1 MPAHALAPILPV
13 LDEADLLKKRRELP
27 EPWDG
32 ARWVSTARA
41 AIAIALQDCGMENG
55 EVVWV
60 PSYYC
65 LTMTLPIEKVGCK
78 VRFYPL
84 TESLDI
90 DMAALRR
97 QFSLDI
103 RAILAPHFFGFPQKS
118 IAELRAFCSEKSLFL
133 LEDCAHSL
141 LGKVEGRRFGQWG
154 DYTMTSLPK
163 FFPVKEGGLLASIH
177 GRIDAT
183 TYAPGIRKELKS
195 WVNMAEDSLQW
206 GRSPPKQSWAQWNAK
221 RRGTSVSESP
231 PLVTNDSDVGDPELL
246 YEMSDETITRG
257 VTRATKHVVEH
268 SDLNAIAAKRRD
280 NYLYF
285 LESSRGWKQ
294 ARALFTELPDGTVPY
309 MFPLELKM
317 PAAQFAA
324 LKVAGVPVYRWE
336 HKHPLFHPALCSV
349 GARYATSVVQLP
361 VHQSLTDEE
370 AERVSHTLFELLR

>member
-1 MPAHALAPILPV
+1 MAAHAIAPILPV
-13 LDEADLLKKRRELP
+13 LEAAELTSKSRALP
-27 EPWDG
+27 EPWDT
-32 ARWVSTARA
+32 ARWISTARA
-41 AIAIALQDCGMENG
+41 GIAIALQDCGMENG

-65 LTMTLPIEKVGCK
+65 LTMTMPIEKVGCK

-103 RAILAPHFFGFPQKS
+103 RAIVAPHFFGFPQQS
-118 IAELRAFCSEKSLFL
+118 MAELRAFCSEKSIFL

-141 LGKVEGRRFGQWG
+141 LGKYEGKRYGQWG
-154 DYTMTSLPK
+154 DYAMTSLPK
-163 FFPVKEGGLLASIH
+163 FFPVQEGGLLASLH

-183 TYAPGIRKELKS
+183 TYSPSFGKQIKA

-206 GRSPPKQSWAQWNAK
+206 GRSPPRQSWAHWNA
-221 RRGTSVSESP
+221 RRKGGAIDREP
-231 PLVTNDSDVGDPELL
+231 PRVTLDSGISDPEAL
-246 YEMSDETITRG
+246 YEMTDDTLTRG

-294 ARALFTELPDGTVPY
+294 ARPLFLELGEGVVPY

-317 PAAQFAA
+317 PATQFLA
-324 LKVAGVPVYRWE
+324 LKAAGVPVYRWE
-336 HKHPLFHPALCSV
+336 HKHPQFHPAICAV
-349 GARYATSVVQLP
+349 GARYANSVVQLP

-370 AERVSHTLFELLR
+370 AERISHTLFNLLR